1 MLRSEVTSGTASR
14 RPICHISLILMAC
27 LLGSAG
33 VSYSRVTQSVAGS
46 ETPVASNGEIYY
58 QRAVE
63 YLERWQRD
71 DIGQAVRLF
80 NQVVKAL
87 PEDPRGHAG
96 LAEARA
102 IRYLSGWEPD
112 PAMLQQGLAS
122 GKTAVE
128 LDPDSAEARQ
138 GLGLAL
144 LASDLYT
151 PALVE
156 LSRAT
161 QLKPGSFRAHLYRGM
176 LLRGLQRPEEALSEA
191 HLALNLAP
199 DSAVARALIG
209 DCLQDKRLFVQA
221 RAAYLAAA
229 ELDQRLLWARTGLA
243 ATYQRETNLPAAE
256 KTYLFSEQEFP
267 EDATRIHILA
277 ATMLVVSQRYEDA
290 VLVYQAISEKEAL
303 SPPLFRRLMQAGRA
317 FSLEKLNRREE
328 SEYFYDKLVDEFPA
342 DFDGGFR
349 DRELASQAYEALARI
364 YESKGESR
372 RAQGILEKGCKNRGM
387 TFGLYAACAESL
399 RASGRLEAAIETLR
413 RGMAEMPSDADWV
426 IVTERVLPT
435 LRSVA
440 SAPKVSSKTR
450 SAGMGLLDD
459 LAGRISKAEPDS
471 FVPYLN
477 LARAEALFRM
487 NQRALQSLEIARKRG
502 YGGIRAAQTDP
513 DFKALLGDPAFRAM
527 AEKP

>member
-1 MLRSEVTSGTASR
+1 
-14 RPICHISLILMAC
+14 MAY
-27 LLGSAG
+27 LLGGAG
-33 VSYSRVTQSVAGS
+33 VSYARVTQPVAGS
-46 ETPVASNGEIYY
+46 ETPVASNGEIDY

-63 YLERWQRD
+63 YLERWRRD

-87 PEDPRGHAG
+87 PQDPRGHAG

-102 IRYLSGWEPD
+102 IRYLWGWEPD
-112 PAMLQQGLAS
+112 PAKLQQGLAS
-122 GKTAVE
+122 GKSAVE

-144 LASDLYT
+144 MASELYT
-151 PALVE
+151 PALAE

-161 QLKPGSFRAHLYRGM
+161 ALKPGSFRAHLYRGM

-191 HLALNLAP
+191 QLALNLAP

-209 DCLQDKRLFVQA
+209 DCQQDRRLLLQA

-229 ELDQRLLWARTGLA
+229 ELDQRLLWARLGLA
-243 ATYQRETNLPAAE
+243 ATYQRDSNLPAAE

-277 ATMLVVSQRYEDA
+277 ASMLVVSQRYEDA

-317 FSLEKLNRREE
+317 FSLGKLNRREE

-349 DRELASQAYEALARI
+349 DRELASQGYEALARI
-364 YESKGESR
+364 YESKGEPK
-372 RAQGILEKGCKNRGM
+372 RAQGILEKGCQNRGM
-387 TFGLYAACAESL
+387 TFGLYAACAEEL
-399 RASGRLEAAIETLR
+399 RASGRLEAAVGTLR
-413 RGMAEMPSDADWV
+413 RGMAQMPADVDWV
-426 IVTERVLPT
+426 IVTERILPT

-450 SAGMGLLDD
+450 SEGVGLLDD

-487 NQRALQSLEIARKRG
+487 NQRALQSLEVALKRG
-502 YGGIRAAQTDP
+502 YGGIRASQTDP
-513 DFKALLGDPAFRAM
+513 DFKALVGDPAFRAM
-527 AEKP
+527 AGTP